1 MMPVAERPGK
11 LSLAAANALSSAA
24 FRDHF
29 SGVFEHTHWVMNRI
43 EARRPFASRAGL
55 LAVMER
61 VLAEADDTAKL
72 ALLQAH
78 PVLGGA
84 AARTGQVTAESAAE
98 QAGHG
103 LDRMAGEEAGDF
115 EALNRD
121 YLERFGFPFI
131 IAVRG
136 QRDRAAILAAL
147 RRRLASDAAAERVT
161 ALAEVTKIAAFR
173 VEALVE
179 EESGDATSPSRL
191 SLSLHVLDTA
201 RGGPGTGL
209 AFTFHRVEAGA
220 RGAALG
226 AGETDGAGRWA
237 LGAAVTL
244 TPGLYEI
251 CFAAGA
257 YQHRFGESGFYD
269 DITIRFR
276 TVAEGGHYHIPL
288 ILSPFGYT
296 TYRGG

>member
-1 MMPVAERPGK
+1 MPGSERRGK

-29 SGVFEHTHWVMNRI
+29 SGVFESTPWVMDRI
-43 EARRPFASRAGL
+43 EAQRPFTSRAAL
-55 LAVMER
+55 LAAMER
-61 VLAEADDTAKL
+61 VLAQADDAAKL

-84 AARTGQVTAESAAE
+84 AARAGQVTAESAAE

-103 LDRMAGEEAGDF
+103 LDRMGGGEEREFA
-115 EALNRD
+115 ALNED

-131 IAVRG
+131 IAVKG

-147 RRRLASDAAAERVT
+147 RGRIASDAEAERAT
-161 ALAEVTKIAAFR
+161 ALAEVVKIAGFR
-173 VEALVE
+173 VEALIE
-179 EESGDATSPSRL
+179 NDEGGAKPL

-201 RGGPGTGL
+201 RGGPGNGL
-209 AFTFHRVEAGA
+209 AFTFHRVQDGA
-220 RGAALG
+220 RSAPLA
-226 AGETDGAGRWA
+226 AGETNAEGRWS
-237 LGAAVTL
+237 LGAAVPL
-244 TPGLYEI
+244 VPGLYEL

-257 YQHRFGESGFYD
+257 YQHRFGAERFYE
-269 DITIRFR
+269 DISIRFR
-276 TVAEGGHYHIPL
+276 VSAEGGHYHIPL
-288 ILSPFGYT
+288 ILSPFGYS

>member
-1 MMPVAERPGK
+1 MPGTEKPGK

-24 FRDHF
+24 FQDHF
-29 SGVFEHTHWVMNRI
+29 SGVFEHTPWVMERI
-43 EARRPFASRAGL
+43 EAKRPFAAKADL

-61 VLAEADDTAKL
+61 VLVEADAAAKL
-72 ALLQAH
+72 ALLRAH

-84 AARTGQVTAESAAE
+84 AARRGQVTAESAAE

-103 LDRMAGEEAGDF
+103 LDRMAGEEEREFA
-115 EALNRD
+115 ALNAA

-131 IAVRG
+131 IAVKG

-147 RRRLASDAAAERVT
+147 RARVEATLADESAT
-161 ALAEVTKIAAFR
+161 ALAEVIKIAGFR
-173 VEALVE
+173 IEALIAE
-179 EESGDATSPSRL
+179 EDGPKPL

-201 RGGPGTGL
+201 RGGPGSGL
-209 AFTFHRVEAGA
+209 AFTFHRVEDGA
-220 RGAALG
+220 RGAMLG
-226 AGETDGAGRWA
+226 AGVADGAGRWA
-237 LGAAVTL
+237 LSDTGEL

-257 YQHRFGESGFYD
+257 YQDRFGTAGFYD
-269 DITIRFR
+269 EITIRFR
-276 TVAEGGHYHIPL
+276 MVADGGHYHVPL
-288 ILSPFGYT
+288 ILSPFGYS

>member
-1 MMPVAERPGK
+1 MLVAEKPGK
-11 LSLAAANALSSAA
+11 LSLAAANALSSEA
-24 FRDHF
+24 FQDHF
-29 SGVFEHTHWVMNRI
+29 SGVFEHTRWVMERL
-43 EARRPFASRAGL
+43 EVQRPFASRAAL
-55 LAVMER
+55 LDAMER
-61 VLAEADDTAKL
+61 VLAEADDATKL

-84 AARTGQVTAESAAE
+84 AARAGQVTAESAAE

-103 LDRMAGEEAGDF
+103 LDCMAGAEERDF
-115 EALNRD
+115 AALNAE

-131 IAVRG
+131 IAVKG

-147 RRRLASDAAAERVT
+147 RRRTAADASAERAT
-161 ALAEVTKIAAFR
+161 ALAEVVNIARFR
-173 VEALVE
+173 IEALLADDLA
-179 EESGDATSPSRL
+179 GRPKPL

-209 AFTFHRVEAGA
+209 ALAVHRVEGCV
-220 RGAALG
+220 RGVKLG

-237 LGAAVTL
+237 LAAAEPL

-257 YQHRFGESGFYD
+257 YQQRFGADGFYD
-269 DITIRFR
+269 EITIRFR
-276 TVAEGGHYHIPL
+276 MVAEGGHYHIPL
-288 ILSPFGYT
+288 ILSPFGYS